1 MKYPAYLN
9 LLDSGKFEKRIA
21 KLNDML
27 GECCFCPHN
36 CGVNRLSGEVEVCKA
51 GELVDIS
58 SVCLHN
64 GEEPPISGYRGSGTI
79 FFCHCNL
86 KCVFCQN
93 YQISQGDDAISKRL
107 TPTELADEMLH
118 LQNNFNAHNINLVS
132 PTHYVAQ
139 IIEAVYIAAQKGLKL
154 PLVYNTNGYDSIE
167 VIRLLDGIVD
177 IYMPDLKYANNAHA
191 KKYSNAPEYVEISR
205 QVIAEMYRQV
215 GTLETDDL
223 NTGVRGLIVRHL
235 VLPYD
240 ISGSFENLRWLASK
254 ISPDVFL
261 SLMSQYHPCNKAS
274 SFKEL
279 SRGVSKSEY
288 QKVLDIVYE
297 LGFENG
303 WLQGLPSRDY
313 YLPDFTD
320 DVHPFENSQ

>member
-9 LLDSGKFEKRIA
+9 LLESGEFEKRVT
-21 KLNDML
+21 KLDNML
-27 GECCFCPHN
+27 HECCLCPHE
-36 CGVNRLSGEVEVCKA
+36 CRVDRHSGKVGVCNA
-51 GELVDIS
+51 GVLVDVS

-93 YQISQGDDAISKRL
+93 YQISQGNEAVSKRL
-107 TPTELADEMLH
+107 TPAQLAAEMLH
-118 LQNNFNAHNINLVS
+118 LQNKLHAHNINLVS
-132 PTHYVAQ
+132 PTHYTPQA
-139 IIEAVYIAAQKGLKL
+139 IEAIYIAAKNGLKI
-154 PLVYNTNGYDSIE
+154 PIVYNTNAYDSIE
-167 VIRLLDGIVD
+167 VIKFLDGIVD
-177 IYMPDLKYANNAHA
+177 IYMPDIKYANNSYA
-191 KKYSNAPEYVEISR
+191 KKYSNAPKYVDVSREVIS
-205 QVIAEMYRQV
+205 EMYSQV

-235 VLPYD
+235 VLPND
-240 ISGSFENLRWLASK
+240 ISGSFDSLRWLSENVSSD
-254 ISPDVFL
+254 IFL

-274 SFKEL
+274 SFKEID
-279 SRGVSKSEY
+279 RGVSMTEY
-288 QKVLDIVYE
+288 QKVLDLVEE

-313 YLPDFTD
+313 YLPDFNDKT
-320 DVHPFENSQ
+320 HPFENS

>member
-9 LLDSGKFEKRIA
+9 LLESHEFKKRVS

-27 GECCFCPHN
+27 KKCSLCPHK
-36 CGVNRLSGEVEVCKA
+36 CKIDRFSGEIGICKA
-51 GELVDIS
+51 GDLMDVS

-93 YQISQGDDAISKRL
+93 YQISQGDEAISKRL
-107 TPTELADEMLH
+107 TPAQLADEMLR
-118 LQNNFNAHNINLVS
+118 LQNNLNAHNINLVS
-132 PTHYVAQ
+132 PTHYVPQ
-139 IIEAVYIAAQKGLKL
+139 IIEAIYIAARKGLKL
-154 PLVYNTNGYDSIE
+154 PIVYNTNGYDSIE
-167 VIRLLDGIVD
+167 VIGLLDGIVD

-191 KKYSNAPEYVEISR
+191 EKYSNAPKYVEVSREVIS
-205 QVIAEMYRQV
+205 EMYRQV

-235 VLPYD
+235 VLPNN
-240 ISGSFENLRWLASK
+240 ISGSFDNLCWLAEK
-254 ISPDVFL
+254 VSPNVFL

-274 SFKEL
+274 SFKEIN
-279 SRGVSKSEY
+279 RGVSRSEY
-288 QKVLDIVYE
+288 QKVLDLVVKY
-297 LGFENG
+297 
-303 WLQGLPSRDY
+303 
-313 YLPDFTD
+313 
-320 DVHPFENSQ
+320 